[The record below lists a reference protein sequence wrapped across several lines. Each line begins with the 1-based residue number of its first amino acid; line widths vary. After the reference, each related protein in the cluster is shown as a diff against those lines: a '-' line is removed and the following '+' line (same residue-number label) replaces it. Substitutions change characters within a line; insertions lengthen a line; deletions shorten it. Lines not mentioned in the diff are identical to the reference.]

1 MPTLFTFFGL
11 RFYFYANDHL
21 PVHVHVDYQDATAV
35 IDVFPVVRV
44 VENHGFK
51 KAVLKKAEGIVRARQ
66 FEILKAWDECFNKK

>member
-11 RFYFYANDHL
+11 RFY
-21 PVHVHVDYQDATAV
+21 
-35 IDVFPVVRV
+35 FPVVRV

-51 KAVLKKAEGIVRARQ
+51 KAVLKKAEGIVRSRQ